1 MSSPS
6 NPAVKKP
13 EQPRPDAGHI
23 PMSAELDSPQWSLP
37 PLVPVLVAAAV
48 LALLL
53 GTYLLSS
60 KKPPTST
67 GSAVRVVALP
77 LHIESK
83 GSIAPGQMG
92 TLDQDVET
100 RDSVLVNV
108 VLDVKNAIEK
118 PMYLKGIQGKLVTD
132 KGEFTDDAAPASDY
146 ERILQAYPEVSIA
159 EVKPFQSESSIASKT
174 DQQGLAVFSFPVTR
188 DSWDKRKSLQA
199 TINFYDHAPLVIDFT
214 QVALTPEATLQTKVT
229 K

>member
-6 NPAVKKP
+6 NPAMKKP
-13 EQPRPDAGHI
+13 EKPRSDAGHV
-23 PMSAELDSPQWSLP
+23 PMSEEFDSPRWSLP
-37 PLVPVLVAAAV
+37 PLVPVVIAALVLG
-48 LALLL
+48 LALA
-53 GTYLLSS
+53 TYLVSS

-83 GSIAPGQMG
+83 GSIVPGGLG

-100 RDSVLVNV
+100 RDSVMVNV
-108 VLDVKNAIEK
+108 VLEVKNAIEK

-146 ERILQAYPEVSIA
+146 ERIVQAYPEISIA
-159 EVKPFQSESSIASKT
+159 DVKPFQAESSIASKS

-199 TINFYDHAPLVIDFT
+199 TINFYDHAPLVIDFS
-214 QVALTPEATLQTKVT
+214 QAASTPEATLQTKVT

>member
-6 NPAVKKP
+6 NPAIKKP
-13 EQPRPDAGHI
+13 TEPRPDAGHI
-23 PMSAELDSPQWSLP
+23 PMSEEFDSPRWSLP
-37 PLVPVLVAAAV
+37 PLVPVLIAAV
-48 LALLL
+48 ALGLVL
-53 GTYLLSS
+53 GIYLFSS

-83 GSIAPGQMG
+83 GSIAPGQIG

-100 RDSVLVNV
+100 RDSVMVNV
-108 VLDVKNAIEK
+108 ALEVKNAIEK

-146 ERILQAYPEVSIA
+146 ERILQAYPEISISGA
-159 EVKPFQSESSIASKT
+159 KPFQAESSIPSKT

-188 DSWDKRKSLQA
+188 ESWDKRKSLQA
-199 TINFYDHAPLVIDFT
+199 TVNFYDHASLVVDFT
-214 QVALTPEATLQTKVT
+214 QAASTPDATLQTKVT

>member
-13 EQPRPDAGHI
+13 EESRPDAGHI
-23 PMSAELDSPQWSLP
+23 PMSEELDSPRWSLP
-37 PLVPVLVAAAV
+37 PLVPVLVAAAILGLV
-48 LALLL
+48 L

-83 GSIAPGQMG
+83 GSIAPGEMG

-100 RDSVLVNV
+100 RDSVMVNV
-108 VLDVKNAIEK
+108 VLEVKNAIEK

-146 ERILQAYPEVSIA
+146 ERILQAYPEIA
-159 EVKPFQSESSIASKT
+159 IADVKPFQTESSIASKT

-188 DSWDKRKSLQA
+188 ESWDKRKSLQA
-199 TINFYDHAPLVIDFT
+199 TVSFYDHAPLVLDFM
-214 QVALTPEATLQTKVT
+214 QAASTPNATLQTKVT